1 MSKVQ
6 RPMPNL
12 ETAVSPSGLSDSE
25 ARKTVDLGRSTLDS
39 RFYAAAAIISL
50 AGLADA
56 MYLAVQHITGQSV
69 RCTLSGCSE
78 VLSSPYAT
86 VRGMPLALIGAA
98 AYFTVF
104 SLATL
109 AAFAYP
115 YAGKLL
121 VIVVGLMFVT
131 TLWLLYLQ
139 AFVIKHFCQFCLI
152 SAAVT
157 TILMGL
163 SVIIGRRGPGANQ
176 KNPARTLAPDVSA
189 SQLPREDPIPAEI
202 IGSNVNDRT

>member
-6 RPMPNL
+6 HPRFNVRSTGSQDYGSSDTPNEQTL
-12 ETAVSPSGLSDSE
+12 GVGHWTSDS
-25 ARKTVDLGRSTLDS
+25 VL
-39 RFYAAAAIISL
+39 YVAIALLSIV
-50 AGLADA
+50 GLADA
-56 MYLAVQHITGQSV
+56 IYLTVQHVTGQSV
-69 RCTLSGCSE
+69 RCTIVSGCSE

-115 YAGKLL
+115 IAGKLL
-121 VIVVGLMFVT
+121 IFVVGLMFLT
-131 TLWLLYLQ
+131 TLWLFYLQ
-139 AFVIKHFCQFCLI
+139 AFVIGHFCQFCLL

-157 TILMGL
+157 SVLMVL
-163 SVIIGRRGPGANQ
+163 VLIVRR
-176 KNPARTLAPDVSA
+176 RTQGTL
-189 SQLPREDPIPAEI
+189 
-202 IGSNVNDRT
+202 